1 MNESSTLSYWK
12 CFSNHSLESWVAV
25 EKKIEGLAI
34 SSDLIPYNM
43 DTPEAV
49 AVTLTDGTRVNFTC
63 DIDGSPCV
71 DWDVDWQ
78 SNGGR
83 YLYTNG

>member
-49 AVTLTDGTRVNFTC
+49 AVTFD
-63 DIDGSPCV
+63 
-71 DWDVDWQ
+71 
-78 SNGGR
+78 
-83 YLYTNG
+83 